1 MKERPPKD
9 LTVSDLLRD
18 VMGQGQA
25 FGGNYTGAA
34 RSVQII
40 DSLDAISA
48 AHPHTVL
55 VLTESLASSGWRVEM
70 ALRSAWERAAA
81 CVVVPHS
88 PVHAASV
95 GALADRL
102 GIPLF
107 LSKENPFQ
115 VAVRISA
122 AIAQPEATRAAL
134 LARVAHELA
143 TLRDPVPRQI
153 MAILE
158 RALPQKNIYFTG
170 PDDGVLLGHIVTDR
184 RMESTQLLVTDEH
197 RVTISALVV
206 QTPPDSPDST
216 GRTEEVLEL
225 AAAAYSLWA
234 ARTRSQDER
243 AGARSSVLLEQL
255 LAGDSEDIQL
265 LSTALGW
272 PAGGPFL
279 MAAFGLASASHA
291 DADPTLA
298 FRSFWPRRPDFSPLM
313 RYKDVWVGWRRGNE
327 DEALEDELKAFS
339 NIVGAV
345 VTKVGKTMD
354 CSAGVSGRFS
364 SMTAASQ
371 AIMEATT
378 AASVAVGEAGRVVL
392 AGQMGPEQ
400 LLTTLPRQA
409 MTQPARMVL
418 APLLDADSDG
428 TLLRTL
434 ACLLDVGLAPS
445 LAAQRMGVHRNTITA
460 RLQKIKDLGY
470 DPGDPQQR
478 LALHL
483 ACTVLVPGS

>member
-1 MKERPPKD
+1 MRERPSKD

-18 VMGQGQA
+18 VMGLGQA
-25 FGGNYTGAA
+25 FGGDFTGAA
-34 RSVQII
+34 RSVQIV
-40 DSLDAISA
+40 DSLDAISV

-88 PVHAASV
+88 PVHEASV

-102 GIPLF
+102 GVPMF
-107 LSKENPFQ
+107 LSHENPFQ
-115 VAVRISA
+115 VAVRVAA

-143 TLRDPVPRQI
+143 ALRDPMPRQI
-153 MAILE
+153 MAVLE

-170 PDDGVLLGHIVTDR
+170 PDDGVLLGHIVTDH

-197 RVTISALVV
+197 RLTIGTLVV

-216 GRTEEVLEL
+216 GKIEEVLEL

-234 ARTRSQDER
+234 ARTRSHDER
-243 AGARSSVLLEQL
+243 AGVRSSLLLEQL
-255 LAGDSEDIQL
+255 LSGDSEDYQL

-279 MAAFGLASASHA
+279 MAALGLTSASQA
-291 DADPTLA
+291 TVDPA
-298 FRSFWPRRPDFSPLM
+298 MVFRSFWPRRPDFSPLM
-313 RYKDVWVGWRRGNE
+313 RYKDVWIGWYRLKGNAPI
-327 DEALEDELKAFS
+327 DDDLKAFS
-339 NIVGAV
+339 KIVGTV
-345 VTKVGKTMD
+345 VNKAANTVP
-354 CSAGVSGRFS
+354 CSAGVSGCFS
-364 SMTAASQ
+364 SMAGASQ
-371 AIMEATT
+371 AILEATT
-378 AASVAVGEAGRVVL
+378 AASVAVAVAGRVVL

-400 LLTTLPRQA
+400 LLATLPRQA

-418 APLLDADSDG
+418 AGLLEADVDG
-428 TLLRTL
+428 TLLKTL

-445 LAAQRMGVHRNTITA
+445 LAAQQLGVHRNTITA

-470 DPGDPQQR
+470 DPGDPRQR

-483 ACTVLVPGS
+483 ACTVLVPGI